1 MSHKSFIAAAAIAV
15 AGIAFVP
22 TLSQAQEPAPAQP
35 LQVTSPAPHDQS
47 QGAAPA
53 QAQTTARGELVSIDE
68 KGKMLTIKND
78 GSEMSFKFDDA
89 TKVTG
94 AQRGVA
100 GLATMTGSQVTVQ
113 YKKDGAANLATSID
127 VRSAAPAAPPAAPPA
142 K

>member
-1 MSHKSFIAAAAIAV
+1 MSHKSFIAGAAIAV
-15 AGIAFVP
+15 AGIAFMP
-22 TLSQAQEPAPAQP
+22 TLSQAQEPAQP

-47 QGAAPA
+47 QGAA

-68 KGKMLTIKND
+68 KGKMLTIKSE
-78 GSEMSFKFDDA
+78 GSDLSFKFDDA

-113 YKKDGAANLATSID
+113 YKKEGATNLATSID
-127 VRSAAPAAPPAAPPA
+127 VRAAAPAPAPA